1 MGRARD
7 IANIINSGTFITPA
21 SASTTFLTQTSAS
34 TIYQGAPNRNLIING
49 AMQVA
54 QRATSLSSI
63 TTSLYKT
70 ADRWALSFPSALG
83 TWTQS
88 VENDGPT
95 GSEFGKSLKMLCTTA
110 QATPSSG
117 AGCILYQVIEG
128 QNLQGVKKGTS
139 EAQPLTLSF
148 WVKSNVTGTY
158 VSSLVDENNSIG
170 FPPYGTNISRT
181 YTVNAINTWEKKT
194 LTFSAGTDGVIP
206 NNNSYGLRLWFYLAA
221 GSSFQSGTLNSS
233 WGSSA
238 PETQA
243 VGQVNVASAVNNYW
257 QVTGIQLEIGSTATP
272 FDLKPFDEELRK
284 CQRYYETGTFG
295 NNVLTASYVANAYQG
310 GPGFPTNHISFK
322 VTKRV
327 TPHTIPTLT
336 ISGMWTAPGSFG
348 VTANTNHTFVPVDAS
363 PDNFK
368 FITNRVSGNST
379 PNTASMYHWESS
391 PWSWNVSAEL

>member
-1 MGRARD
+1 MGRTRD
-7 IANIINSGTFITPA
+7 VSKILTSNTSILTLA
-21 SASTTFLTQTSAS
+21 SASSTFLPQASAS
-34 TIYQGAPNRNLIING
+34 VTYQGPPNRNLIING

-181 YTVNAINTWEKKT
+181 YTINASNTWEKKT
-194 LTFSAGTDGVIP
+194 LTFSAGTSGVIP

-238 PETQA
+238 PATQA

-257 QVTGIQLEIGSTATP
+257 QVTGIQLEIGSRATP
-272 FDLKPFDEELRK
+272 FEYKPYAQDLLE
-284 CQRYYETGTFG
+284 CMRYLQVWKDDNKALYSGHYWSATESLGT
-295 NNVLTASYVANAYQG
+295 LHSKIPMRSA
-310 GPGFPTNHISFK
+310 
-322 VTKRV
+322 
-327 TPHTIPTLT
+327 PTLT
-336 ISGMWTAPGSFG
+336 TSSGTAIKSFDG
-348 VTANTNHTFVPVDAS
+348 VGQVQRVSSSINTDAS
-363 PDNFK
+363 NINGIDIAA
-368 FITNRVSGNST
+368 ITAASTAGRATFNRTNGAGS
-379 PNTASMYHWESS
+379 YLWL
-391 PWSWNVSAEL
+391 SAEL